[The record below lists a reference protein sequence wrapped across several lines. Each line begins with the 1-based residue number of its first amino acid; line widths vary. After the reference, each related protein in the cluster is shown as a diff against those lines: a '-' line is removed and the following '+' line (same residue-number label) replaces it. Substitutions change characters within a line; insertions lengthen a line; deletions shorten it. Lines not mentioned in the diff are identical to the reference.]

1 MRLLGAARLGLGLG
15 LVAGAQP
22 LLQLLGTD
30 RRSAAAVAWGVR
42 MAGARD
48 AALGAGVLTAG
59 RGDVT
64 RWLVAGLVC
73 DAADAAF
80 LAQAARR
87 GAAPLP
93 ALAGAGAALGGAAA
107 GVLTLRAM
115 RG

>member
-1 MRLLGAARLGLGLG
+1 
-15 LVAGAQP
+15 
-22 LLQLLGTD
+22 
-30 RRSAAAVAWGVR
+30 
-42 MAGARD
+42 
-48 AALGAGVLTAG
+48 
-59 RGDVT
+59 VT